1 MPFGVADPVIM
12 THPVV
17 AMEMVIMTH
26 PVVAMEMGKNPNP
39 ARMNRTIT
47 QVLPR
52 TKPNPNSNS
61 VLSQNELVGTLI
73 HFTDK

>member
-12 THPVV
+12 THR
-17 AMEMVIMTH
+17 A
-26 PVVAMEMGKNPNP
+26 VAMEMGKNPNP

-61 VLSQNELVGTLI
+61 VLSRNELVGTLI